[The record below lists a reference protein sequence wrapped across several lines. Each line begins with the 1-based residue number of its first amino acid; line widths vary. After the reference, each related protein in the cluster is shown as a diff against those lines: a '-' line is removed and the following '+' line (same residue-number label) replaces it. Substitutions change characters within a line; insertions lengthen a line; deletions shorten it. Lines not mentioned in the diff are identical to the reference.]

1 MFCKKCGAKNG
12 DDAKFCRSCGNQL
25 HSITL
30 PIANESAATEP
41 SQSPKPSIPTATGI
55 PKPEKILKP
64 AASAVTENSSAE
76 NHPGSRNILII
87 VICLFL
93 LLAAGGGIYY
103 AKNRQP
109 AAPATDPSSLAL
121 ENQSSEE
128 VQEIADIPAT
138 ETDTIE
144 DPETTVAAELPPPP
158 PEPAKPAAS
167 KTTDKPVK
175 PKKAA
180 DPVVIP
186 QKPVVESN
194 TAIVETPA
202 PATPVYEVRFKGLL
216 GLVDEKRSYPTA
228 EMQQRAKALWDKE
241 RKILEPDGSINDRY
255 AQKQSSGS
263 VIPGH

>member
-12 DDAKFCRSCGNQL
+12 DDAKFCRGCGSQL
-25 HSITL
+25 HSITSS
-30 PIANESAATEP
+30 IANESAATEP
-41 SQSPKPSIPTATGI
+41 SQSPEPSIPAATSA
-55 PKPEKILKP
+55 PKPEQIPKP
-64 AASAVTENSSAE
+64 AASAVRKNGSAE

-93 LLAAGGGIYY
+93 LLAAGGIYY

-109 AAPATDPSSLAL
+109 ATPEASDPSSLAL

-128 VQEIADIPAT
+128 AQEIADTPVT
-138 ETDTIE
+138 ETGTVE
-144 DPETTVAAELPPPP
+144 DSETAAELPPPP
-158 PEPAKPAAS
+158 PEPAKPVAS
-167 KTTDKPVK
+167 KITDKPVK

-186 QKPVVESN
+186 QKPVIDSN
-194 TAIVETPA
+194 TAVVETPA
-202 PATPVYEVRFKGLL
+202 PAAPIYEVRFKGLL

-255 AQKQSSGS
+255 APKQSSGS